1 MLTQL
6 SASISHNQI
15 QQPSQNLVVLKSG
28 GSLPTHRI
36 PISGGTELIVLDY
49 FYAEGRRD
57 ASKWERV
64 TLVLHKRPVQWGL
77 ILRNLKKGRLQ
88 LSGFLCDIQF
98 QVGRDFQKVFEVLM
112 GLLHLP

>member
-6 SASISHNQI
+6 SASISRNQI

-28 GSLPTHRI
+28 GSLPTYRI
-36 PISGGTELIVLDY
+36 PISCGTELGY

-64 TLVLHKRPVQWGL
+64 TLVLHK
-77 ILRNLKKGRLQ
+77 
-88 LSGFLCDIQF
+88 
-98 QVGRDFQKVFEVLM
+98 
-112 GLLHLP
+112 

>member
-6 SASISHNQI
+6 SASISCNQI

-57 ASKWERV
+57 AFKWERV
-64 TLVLHKRPVQWGL
+64 TLVLHKRPVL
-77 ILRNLKKGRLQ
+77 NLKKGRLQ